1 MKQLHRYALPHSL
14 NGESEQ
20 ACWCQS
26 STAGE
31 LGVER
36 LPEAYFQEREVP
48 GRGLSPWKGNLV
60 LEGN

>member
-20 ACWCQS
+20 ACWYQS

-31 LGVER
+31 LGVGR
-36 LPEAYFQEREVP
+36 LPEAYFHEREAP
-48 GRGLSPWKGNLV
+48 GRGLGPWKGPLV
-60 LEGN
+60 LKGN